1 MSKKPYKSE
10 EMQEHEKKIKKQN
23 KILFILLIL
32 FFIPP
37 LCLFPAYPKTYWQY
51 NIYEYI
57 TKNMLITVGTKGPLP
72 FFTILSSIY
81 LTAFSFLLGCYIC
94 LIYIR
99 KYGLKKEFQQKFYS
113 LFFQAEFSS
122 IPVDF
127 SVLALFSKALS
138 LSLYSELLVFAS
150 AHCLL

>member
-99 KYGLKKEFQQKFYS
+99 NYGLKK
-113 LFFQAEFSS
+113 
-122 IPVDF
+122 DF
-127 SVLALFSKALS
+127 HQNF
-138 LSLYSELLVFAS
+138 
-150 AHCLL
+150 

>member
-72 FFTILSSIY
+72 FFTILHH
-81 LTAFSFLLGCYIC
+81 SF
-94 LIYIR
+94 
-99 KYGLKKEFQQKFYS
+99 
-113 LFFQAEFSS
+113 
-122 IPVDF
+122 
-127 SVLALFSKALS
+127 
-138 LSLYSELLVFAS
+138 
-150 AHCLL
+150 

>member
-57 TKNMLITVGTKGPLP
+57 TKKYADYSRYKRT
-72 FFTILSSIY
+72 FTILHH
-81 LTAFSFLLGCYIC
+81 SF
-94 LIYIR
+94 
-99 KYGLKKEFQQKFYS
+99 
-113 LFFQAEFSS
+113 
-122 IPVDF
+122 
-127 SVLALFSKALS
+127 
-138 LSLYSELLVFAS
+138 
-150 AHCLL
+150 